1 MYESIAV
8 KNFKRF
14 KKLEKLELAPITFF
28 VGPNNS
34 GKSTVVQALRIL
46 NEVVSRGS
54 LVDIDFSDSETRSL
68 RNVDA
73 SSYLCKAVQEN
84 SFELSFERDGASF
97 TYKFTPVE
105 SLPKLSI
112 NRIDILLG
120 NYRLKIIVNGSQLNC
135 ELTLIRNED
144 ILVSKESKEK
154 IDELIEKKS
163 KELQALTSE
172 RMPERSK
179 NKDRLKKILKN
190 YSANRPKIS
199 AVIRKAKFHNKELRN
214 KLLGQLLDMQDLLL
228 AVSSSFKSGDQKQVD
243 LLDDARD
250 NLEYWRDIY
259 EYLGDDIYP
268 EEEIGST
275 EWEDKEIRQKH
286 QSDIKEVDRVKKYI
300 DKLAE
305 EIHKMYSDSVDD
317 MNGQHVMPAIMNIRS
332 ELNMLRQY
340 KAHIDSDFITIEGNV
355 LDESIDLDV
364 AANEEFV
371 ERGVTLDIDLRD
383 SNIEITDTTSVWNL
397 MVNQPFL
404 WANELIPENDES
416 PSRPDMMNPVGSLHY
431 GIVSKAKYYYI
442 PIQEED
448 GRTKYFNVSLKG
460 GSFTEIIRALK
471 RNRHSVVE
479 MNEWNLAFLE
489 RWVKEFEIGSSL
501 DIKNVE
507 GPIYRILVNGV
518 DGDKDAEQDISDVG
532 RGSRQLLYLMLSLI
546 CAYQKNELTL
556 ERDALSV
563 AIVIEEPEMNLHP
576 RVQAMVLEMI
586 YEFAKQYDFQVIIET
601 HSEYMLR
608 KSQLM
613 HVEQQG
619 QGNDKEF
626 SCVYFDK
633 GKEGPYNMEYEKDG
647 KFRREFGTGFFDT
660 GVDLSV
666 ELWRRNN

>member
-68 RNVDA
+68 RNVNA
-73 SSYLCKAVQEN
+73 SSYLCRAVQES

-97 TYKFTPVE
+97 TYTFTPIE
-105 SLPKLSI
+105 SLPKISI
-112 NRIDILLG
+112 NIIDILLG
-120 NYRLKIIVNGSQLNC
+120 SRRLKIIVDGSQLNC
-135 ELTLIRNED
+135 ELTFIRNGD
-144 ILVSKESKEK
+144 VLVSKESKEK
-154 IDELIEKKS
+154 IAKLIEKKTKELEAFGSKSMIDRNVYHKKFIKLSKIFTAQRPKLTAVIHKARIAQKEKNRLGNDFQELQDFIARKSSQKIADKILNDDLNYVRKKLEIWRNVIEIIGEDLYPEPEIGATDWEDQKLQERYLSDIEAANSS
-163 KELQALTSE
+163 KEF
-172 RMPERSK
+172 
-179 NKDRLKKILKN
+179 
-190 YSANRPKIS
+190 
-199 AVIRKAKFHNKELRN
+199 V
-214 KLLGQLLDMQDLLL
+214 
-228 AVSSSFKSGDQKQVD
+228 
-243 LLDDARD
+243 
-250 NLEYWRDIY
+250 
-259 EYLGDDIYP
+259 
-268 EEEIGST
+268 
-275 EWEDKEIRQKH
+275 
-286 QSDIKEVDRVKKYI
+286 
-300 DKLAE
+300 DKLAIE
-305 EIHKMYSDSVDD
+305 VQKLYFDSLNENDYRQEPSSII
-317 MNGQHVMPAIMNIRS
+317 NKRS
-332 ELNMLRQY
+332 ELEYLR
-340 KAHIDSDFITIEGNV
+340 KRKKEMDSDFITTDSNH
-355 LDESIDLDV
+355 LDESMELE
-364 AANEEFV
+364 AEANEEFV
-371 ERGVTLDIDLRD
+371 ERGFTVNLDLRD
-383 SNIEITDTTSVWNL
+383 SNIDISDPTSVWNFV
-397 MVNQPFL
+397 VNQIFL
-404 WANELIPENDES
+404 LEKELISENNEELS
-416 PSRPDMMNPVGSLHY
+416 VPDMMNPVGSLHY

-442 PIQEED
+442 PIQEDD

-556 ERDALSV
+556 EREALSV

-576 RVQAMVLEMI
+576 SAQAMVLEMI

-647 KFRREFGTGFFDT
+647 KFRREFGAGFFDT

-666 ELWRRNN
+666 ELWRKNN